1 MYLCG
6 IFVLSF
12 HSMTRSPTYRLFFTS
27 GIITLTG
34 LGVALWWGGIQAL
47 AITALLSILEV
58 TLSFDNAVVN
68 AKILKRMNDVW
79 QKRFLTWGI
88 LVAVFGTRVF
98 LPILIVSASV
108 GASPL
113 LIANLALTDATKYA
127 SLVADAHYAIGSFG
141 GIFLLLVALG
151 YFFDDHKS
159 VHWIKVIERHLAR
172 WGSIEALEIALALVS
187 IVCISLLVDETHKA
201 TVLFAGLI
209 GAILFILVEGI
220 ASSFDVEAKDVA
232 GSGFALFVYLN
243 ILDSAFS
250 LDGVVGAFALSTD
263 LVVIGIGLGI
273 GAFFVRSLTIF
284 LVRERMLDALPY
296 LEHGAHWA
304 IFGLAMAMLLGLVFH
319 VPEVMTGLIG
329 LIFIG
334 LSYYSSKSALKK

>member
-1 MYLCG
+1 MLL
-6 IFVLSF
+6 FRT
-12 HSMTRSPTYRLFFTS
+12 MKKSPTFRLFFTS
-27 GIITLTG
+27 GIITLIG
-34 LGVALWWGGIQAL
+34 LATAFWWGGVQAL
-47 AITALLSILEV
+47 AITALLAVLEV

-98 LPILIVSASV
+98 LPILIVAASV
-108 GASPL
+108 SESPL
-113 LIANLALTDATKYA
+113 FIAQLALSDATKYA
-127 SLVADAHYAIGSFG
+127 KLVADAHYAIGSFG
-141 GIFLLLVALG
+141 GIFLLLVSLG
-151 YFFDDHKS
+151 YFFDDRKNI
-159 VHWIKVIERHLAR
+159 HWIKVVERHLAR
-172 WGSIEALEIALALVS
+172 WGSIEALEIALALIT
-187 IVCISLLVDETHKA
+187 IVGISLLVDDTHKA

-220 ASSFDVEAKDVA
+220 ASSFDVEAKDVV

-263 LVVIGIGLGI
+263 LVIIGIGLGI

-304 IFGLAMAMLLGLVFH
+304 IFGLAAAMLGGLIVH
-319 VPEVMTGLIG
+319 IPEVLTGLIG
-329 LIFIG
+329 LLFVA
-334 LSYYSSKSALKK
+334 LSYHSSKKEMRHKK

>member
-1 MYLCG
+1 MK
-6 IFVLSF
+6 
-12 HSMTRSPTYRLFFTS
+12 YRLFLTS
-27 GIITLTG
+27 GIVTVLGLFCAYYFGGVRALFITG
-34 LGVALWWGGIQAL
+34 LL
-47 AITALLSILEV
+47 AILEV

-68 AKILKRMNDVW
+68 AKILKRMNAVW

-98 LPILIVSASV
+98 LPILIVAASV
-108 GASPL
+108 GASPW
-113 LIANLALTDATKYA
+113 LIAKLAISDPTTYATM
-127 SLVADAHYAIGSFG
+127 VANAHYAIGAFG
-141 GIFLLLVALG
+141 GMFLLLVSLK
-151 YFFDDHKS
+151 YFFDARKV
-159 VHWIKVIERHLAR
+159 VHWIRAIERHLAR
-172 WGSIEALEIALALVS
+172 WGSIEAVEVALALIALAGLS
-187 IVCISLLVDETHKA
+187 ALVDASHQA

-209 GAILFILVEGI
+209 GAILFIVIEGV

-232 GSGFALFVYLN
+232 GSSLALFVYLN

-250 LDGVVGAFALSTD
+250 LDGVVGAFALSTN

-304 IFGLAMAMLLGLVFH
+304 ILGLALAMLGGLIVPI
-319 VPEVMTGLIG
+319 PEVFTGLIG
-329 LIFIG
+329 LFFVAF
-334 LSYYSSKSALKK
+334 SYYSSKTELRKKK